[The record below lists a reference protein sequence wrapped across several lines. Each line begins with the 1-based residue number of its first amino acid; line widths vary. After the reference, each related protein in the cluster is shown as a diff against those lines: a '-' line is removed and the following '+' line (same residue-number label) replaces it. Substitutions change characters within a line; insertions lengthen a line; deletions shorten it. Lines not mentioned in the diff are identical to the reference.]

1 MNFDESLVIAAVRT
15 EKEFAEALKSPVKTI
30 FLLHADILTLK
41 EQILQAKI
49 VRKEV
54 FVHIDMADGI
64 GKDKKGAAFSAALGA
79 TGIISTRPALIKA
92 AKEAGLLTVM
102 RFFVIDSRSIGT
114 AIENIKSSAPDMV
127 EMMPGILPEII
138 KEFNRNIG
146 IPIIAGGLIKTKNEI
161 YQGLGAGAKAIST
174 GKQELWN
181 S

>member
-1 MNFDESLVIAAVRT
+1 
-15 EKEFAEALKSPVKTI
+15 
-30 FLLHADILTLK
+30 
-41 EQILQAKI
+41 
-49 VRKEV
+49 
-54 FVHIDMADGI
+54 
-64 GKDKKGAAFSAALGA
+64 
-79 TGIISTRPALIKA
+79 
-92 AKEAGLLTVM
+92 M
-102 RFFVIDSRSIGT
+102 RFFVIDSHSIGT

-161 YQGLGAGAKAIST
+161 YQALGAGAKAIST

>member
-92 AKEAGLLTVM
+92 AK
-102 RFFVIDSRSIGT
+102 
-114 AIENIKSSAPDMV
+114 
-127 EMMPGILPEII
+127 
-138 KEFNRNIG
+138 
-146 IPIIAGGLIKTKNEI
+146 
-161 YQGLGAGAKAIST
+161 
-174 GKQELWN
+174 
-181 S
+181 